1 MKPARNSC
9 ETQPLQNAH
18 ALRAPLIV
26 YTGNAQLSDRF
37 TAFNK
42 SLSALLG
49 SWLGW
54 VCVWLLTLSSSVIA
68 DPAVSAPKSQVT
80 QTKKVAELANYSDSS
95 DAELTQLVKNWPRL
109 SPTQRRLL
117 LSEVRSRM
125 KQAGS
130 QASQNSG
137 DKNALPQADLNR
149 VMAQQT
155 YGRTVQRADGST
167 VTETETVKITPQGR
181 QVTRKTTITSAA
193 KGNPNTA
200 ASGQLGADP
209 ARVQTSRRVV
219 RAKIRFGTGFEQR
232 HGAVNPNLDS
242 QQASIAAQK
251 ISTDDA
257 GTAPESDKPQ
267 R

>member
-1 MKPARNSC
+1 MKPVRNSC

-18 ALRAPLIV
+18 APRVPLIV

-42 SLSALLG
+42 ALSAPLG

-54 VCVWLLTLSSSVIA
+54 VCAGLLMLSSSVVA
-68 DPAVSAPKSQVT
+68 DPGETVPNNQVT
-80 QTKKVAELANYSDSS
+80 QTKTVAELANYSDSS
-95 DAELTQLVKNWPRL
+95 DAELTQLVKNWARL

-130 QASQNSG
+130 QGTQNSS
-137 DKNALPQADLNR
+137 DKNTLPQTDLNR

-193 KGNPNTA
+193 KGNPNIA
-200 ASGQLGADP
+200 ASGQLGADST
-209 ARVQTSRRVV
+209 RVQTSRRVV

-232 HGAVNPNLDS
+232 HVANNPNLDS
-242 QQASIAAQK
+242 QQASVAVQK
-251 ISTDDA
+251 ISADDA
-257 GTAPESDKPQ
+257 GAAPESEKPQ